1 MDNIKNDINLRE
13 AISRHEQKL
22 PTMPCDLNDRVMK
35 SLTTER
41 LGERPSRPLWTWP
54 LGIAA
59 AVVVAVLVFHFGQE
73 PEGTDTLTQQQIYAK
88 LYPSRQEREWNRDSS
103 PSFEETVAEIEQ
115 SGRQLQLAIAEMKQ

>member
-22 PTMPCDLNDRVMK
+22 PPMPCDLNDRVMK

-41 LGERPSRPLWTWP
+41 LGERPS
-54 LGIAA
+54 
-59 AVVVAVLVFHFGQE
+59 VVVAVLVFHFGQE